1 MSFFGAVALRPLFKV
16 TVTEDID
23 EWMLPDCSA
32 KSWLSENSDLKLC
45 NKLLVGATSR
55 GQQPGLL
62 AGPDRGIPFLM
73 YAFALF
79 GLSVKITVLLNSVA

>member
-32 KSWLSENSDLKLC
+32 KIVVVRELGFEA
-45 NKLLVGATSR
+45 V
-55 GQQPGLL
+55 
-62 AGPDRGIPFLM
+62 
-73 YAFALF
+73 
-79 GLSVKITVLLNSVA
+79 